1 MKYTMLIDQS
11 KCIGCSAC
19 SVECK
24 REYDEASFGILRT
37 RMKKHEKGEFPQI
50 AKRYYKN
57 ACMHCLEEAACIAVC
72 PVDVIGYDIH
82 EDGGMV
88 LINYDGCIGCGACV
102 GACPFGAPV
111 LDEERV
117 KAEKCSFCHQ
127 EVLRGR
133 STICADACPTGAILF
148 GEREEMI
155 SKGEERVSELI
166 DKGKEDANLYGAE
179 GTGVLIVMD
188 YDYTEYD
195 LPEEDDLA
203 SNINLPKFASASG
216 GLTVMAALGGL
227 GLSYFRKFRQDRLEE
242 IE

>member
-24 REYDEASFGILRT
+24 REYDEASFGVLRT
-37 RMKKHEKGEFPQI
+37 RMKKYEKGEFPQI

-72 PVDVIGYDIH
+72 PVDVISYDIH
-82 EDGGMV
+82 EEGGMV
-88 LINYDGCIGCGACV
+88 LIDYEGCIGCGACV

-111 LDEERV
+111 MDDERE

-133 STICADACPTGAILF
+133 STICADACPTGAILY

-188 YDYTEYD
+188 YDYAEYD